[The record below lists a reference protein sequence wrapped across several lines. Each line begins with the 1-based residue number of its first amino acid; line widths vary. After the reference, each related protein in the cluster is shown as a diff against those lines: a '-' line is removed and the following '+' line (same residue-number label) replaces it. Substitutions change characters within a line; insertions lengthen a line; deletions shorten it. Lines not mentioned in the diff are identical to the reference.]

1 MGNLPE
7 IKSILSYLNTKIAYK
22 MITSST
28 AKFGTFF
35 LTICIINYNID
46 ASDSL
51 VGTAIISLRVIINV
65 VIIPYVTDC

>member
-1 MGNLPE
+1 
-7 IKSILSYLNTKIAYK
+7 